1 MDRYDEDTYGERVA
15 DVYDTI
21 YPDLD
26 DGCVEFLTERAKG
39 GRALE
44 LGVGTGRV
52 AIPLSTNGIE
62 VHGIDASKAMLA
74 RLDEKPGAER
84 ITTHH
89 GSFEAFN
96 LGMTFNL
103 IYVVFNTFY
112 ALLSQQAQISC
123 FQHVARHLDKAGVF
137 VLELFVPSPG
147 RIASDPF
154 VRVTD
159 MTDQSVRLDLSIHD
173 PFTQQISS
181 QLITLSQD
189 GVRLYPV
196 KLRYVWPSELD
207 LMARVAGMQLR
218 ERFGSWNRDEFNAES
233 GKHISVY
240 QLGDEAT
247 IKER

>member
-1 MDRYDEDTYGERVA
+1 
-15 DVYDTI
+15 
-21 YPDLD
+21 
-26 DGCVEFLTERAKG
+26 
-39 GRALE
+39 
-44 LGVGTGRV
+44 
-52 AIPLSTNGIE
+52 
-62 VHGIDASKAMLA
+62 
-74 RLDEKPGAER
+74 
-84 ITTHH
+84 
-89 GSFEAFN
+89 
-96 LGMTFNL
+96 
-103 IYVVFNTFY
+103 
-112 ALLSQQAQISC
+112 
-123 FQHVARHLDKAGVF
+123 
-137 VLELFVPSPG
+137 
-147 RIASDPF
+147 
-154 VRVTD
+154 

>member
-1 MDRYDEDTYGERVA
+1 
-15 DVYDTI
+15 
-21 YPDLD
+21 
-26 DGCVEFLTERAKG
+26 
-39 GRALE
+39 
-44 LGVGTGRV
+44 
-52 AIPLSTNGIE
+52 
-62 VHGIDASKAMLA
+62 
-74 RLDEKPGAER
+74 
-84 ITTHH
+84 
-89 GSFEAFN
+89 
-96 LGMTFNL
+96 
-103 IYVVFNTFY
+103 
-112 ALLSQQAQISC
+112 
-123 FQHVARHLDKAGVF
+123 GVF